1 MFIFEFFYV
10 ISQSETN
17 KIFLKAFRC
26 IVFNRQTYRYY
37 RVSHICRSASST
49 PNICI
54 TSRRSARF
62 MAEVSGRLFMLVNP
76 VP

>member
-1 MFIFEFFYV
+1 MFIFELIYV

-17 KIFLKAFRC
+17 KILLKAFRC

-37 RVSHICRSASST
+37 RVSHICRTASST

-62 MAEVSGRLFMLVNP
+62 MAEVTGRLFMLVNP
-76 VP
+76 VS